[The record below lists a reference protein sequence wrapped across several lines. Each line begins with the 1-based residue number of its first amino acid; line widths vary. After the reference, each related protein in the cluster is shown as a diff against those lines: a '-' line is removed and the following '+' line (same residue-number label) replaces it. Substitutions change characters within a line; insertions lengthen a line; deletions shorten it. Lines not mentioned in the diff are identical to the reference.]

1 MSPVRRKRVPERARP
16 GIVTGLAWTAAGGI
30 LSPSR
35 RCRQK
40 AAARSLSIH
49 VPDCATP
56 KGGPSAG
63 IILTTALAS
72 QLTGCAVQ
80 KILAALGGRPDRDG
94 SLSFVKGFVFVK
106 KRRGF
111 TAFCGKVSPFLL
123 PFEGGAVQLLELES
137 APQLRGVVAVMISLG
152 SEWSCVPGAPLV
164 SPSGSQASE
173 RRLQT
178 WP

>member
-1 MSPVRRKRVPERARP
+1 M
-16 GIVTGLAWTAAGGI
+16 
-30 LSPSR
+30 
-35 RCRQK
+35 
-40 AAARSLSIH
+40 SIH

-106 KRRGF
+106 KGEALPLF
-111 TAFCGKVSPFLL
+111 AAKSLLFYSP
-123 PFEGGAVQLLELES
+123 
-137 APQLRGVVAVMISLG
+137 LRGELF
-152 SEWSCVPGAPLV
+152 SCLSWKAPRSCGAL
-164 SPSGSQASE
+164 
-173 RRLQT
+173 
-178 WP
+178 